1 MVRLLYVGVGVVLR
15 QQRESKF
22 DASEFVNKSSPMER
36 KTGLTDAH
44 LTILGLSE
52 EHCLLSLIAGVDEVG
67 RGALFGPVVAAAVI
81 LPDEAL
87 SELAIAGVTDSKL
100 LSAVQRSTLA
110 AQIRSCAVA
119 YQVCYASVWEIDRLN
134 ILQASLLAMKRAVLK
149 LKVAPNLCLIDGNQR
164 VPSLHLP
171 QQTMVKGDQ
180 RSLTIAAASIL
191 AKVWRDELITRLSTK
206 YPQYNLAS
214 NKGYGTPAHRLA
226 LQQHGPSRFHR
237 RSFSPCRLTPMVEG
251 L

>member
-1 MVRLLYVGVGVVLR
+1 MR
-15 QQRESKF
+15 
-22 DASEFVNKSSPMER
+22 SEFCNEPSAIEYE
-36 KTGLTDAH
+36 TGLTGAQ
-44 LTILGLSE
+44 LELLGLSE
-52 EHCLLSLIAGVDEVG
+52 EHRLLSLIAGVDEVG

-81 LPDEAL
+81 LRDEAL
-87 SELAIAGVTDSKL
+87 PALAIAGVTDSKL

-119 YQVCYASVWEIDRLN
+119 YQVCYASVREIERLN
-134 ILQASLLAMKRAVLK
+134 ILQASLLAMKRAVFK
-149 LKVAPNLCLIDGNQR
+149 LTVAPDLCLIDGNQR
-164 VPSLHLP
+164 VPGLCLP
-171 QQTMVKGDQ
+171 QQTMIKGDQ
-180 RSLTIAAASIL
+180 RSLSIAAASIL
-191 AKVWRDELITRLSTK
+191 AKVWRDELITRLSSK

-237 RSFSPCRLTPMVEG
+237 RSFSPCRPTSIVEE